1 MPSSSTNVTDFST
14 NSRKFYSEPG
24 PMAGF
29 IIGSVV
35 VLGLLILSA
44 YYCMLSS
51 LGYKGVGL
59 NSVTP
64 TGMTVADGATDKN
77 ILV

>member
-1 MPSSSTNVTDFST
+1 MPSSLINITEFAKDN
-14 NSRKFYSEPG
+14 RKFYSEPG

-44 YYCMLSS
+44 YYCVITS
-51 LGYKGVGL
+51 LGYKGLGS

-64 TGMTVADGATDKN
+64 VADGANDKN